1 MRPNSE
7 RQAGVVELLRSVR
20 RSLTRY
26 DLVLTVI
33 PVALLLTVG
42 AAELFGLPNRA
53 ALAGGAFVG
62 LLALADALFLNP
74 PTTGKP
80 GN

>member
-7 RQAGVVELLRSVR
+7 PQPGAVTLLSRLR

-33 PVALLLTVG
+33 PVALLVTVG

-53 ALAGGAFVG
+53 ALAGGALVG
-62 LLALADALFLNP
+62 LVALADALFWNP
-74 PTTGKP
+74 PTAG
-80 GN
+80 GRRN

>member
-1 MRPNSE
+1 MHPNSE
-7 RQAGVVELLRSVR
+7 RHPGAVELLKRFR

-33 PVALLLTVG
+33 PVALILTVG

-53 ALAGGAFVG
+53 ALGSGAVIG
-62 LLALADALFLNP
+62 LVALADALFLNP
-74 PTTGKP
+74 PTAG
-80 GN
+80 GRRN